1 MIVYENELCSIEC
14 YDEMYVVYIGDL
26 DKTAREAVSDVLFYI
41 GFNPFKKVVQEIS
54 KYADNVETRKSFM
67 IGLEFAGVQGYP
79 AKAMLD
85 RYLGGK
91 AK

>member
-1 MIVYENELCSIEC
+1 MKTTIDYS
-14 YDEMYVVYIGDL
+14 
-26 DKTAREAVSDVLFYI
+26 DKTEREAISDVLIYI
-41 GFNPFKKVVQEIS
+41 GFNHFKKVVREIS
-54 KYADNVETRKSFM
+54 RYADNVETRKSFM

-85 RYLGGK
+85 RYHGGK

>member
-1 MIVYENELCSIEC
+1 MKTTIDYS
-14 YDEMYVVYIGDL
+14 